1 MAAKLYLLCPE
12 RSANGRVI
20 RAYFPGPAPRVRM
33 AYRDNLEKGREIG
46 LRDVV
51 ARLFKAELKKA
62 FGIVETK
69 SPVPRA
75 TNVVPFPSR
84 RSSK

>member
-1 MAAKLYLLCPE
+1 MGAKLFLL
-12 RSANGRVI
+12 RSENGRVI
-20 RAYFPGPAPRVRM
+20 RGYFPGPAPRVRM
-33 AYRDNLEKGREIG
+33 AYRDNLKGRQVG

-51 ARLFKAELKKA
+51 ARLFQAEIKKA
-62 FGIVETK
+62 LGIVDTQ
-69 SPVPRA
+69 SPATRA